1 MSVRRVVTGHDRDG
15 KAIFVSDEQVD
26 PVTVALRPDRAYHR
40 LWGADQLPTFPDD
53 GRPPEQHNYFPPV
66 GGYRFGLFTVLPGTT
81 SAPDGLDRQ
90 AALAETLPTGGRVP
104 LSFLDPSRRLSD
116 ALPSPSIRRLQS
128 LKSRLDPAGLLR
140 GNVGIPD

>member
-15 KAIFVSDEQVD
+15 KAVFVSDEQVD

-90 AALAETLPTGGRVP
+90 AAPGGKGDELPAFSGY
-104 LSFLDPSRRLSD
+104 LE
-116 ALPSPSIRRLQS
+116 
-128 LKSRLDPAGLLR
+128 R
-140 GNVGIPD
+140 GNPGVDTTDT